1 MAAATL
7 LFLLHTSFCFCLPV
21 IGGVVRGFFFACYQ
35 SIDTFWCCVV
45 DALLFWSESHAL
57 LHNFSSSGETGPGS
71 APPTF
76 HFFFSVSSAFV
87 VFCEEKKAKIAR

>member
-7 LFLLHTSFCFCLPV
+7 LFLLHTSFCFFLPV
-21 IGGVVRGFFFACYQ
+21 IGGVVRGD
-35 SIDTFWCCVV
+35 SSLLVIDCVI

-57 LHNFSSSGETGPGS
+57 LHNFYSSGETGPGS

-76 HFFFSVSSAFV
+76 RFFFSVSSAFV
-87 VFCEEKKAKIAR
+87 VCFEEKKAKVAR